1 MLSAHGTTRTIPGC
15 EETNVHVDCNLLSL
29 ALEPTSPSPLSA
41 PALVQAQWESLSPKG
56 FSPDHAAF
64 WRHRKFSNF
73 MVDISLL
80 PDLTLDREAW
90 STVFADKHTSLVN
103 DFDAIEHWERKI
115 IDSGSPFGVA
125 LAALRER
132 HAGWP
137 FMDSRL
143 ECSVLSAQCSWN
155 YAHNPGL

>member
-1 MLSAHGTTRTIPGC
+1 
-15 EETNVHVDCNLLSL
+15 
-29 ALEPTSPSPLSA
+29 
-41 PALVQAQWESLSPKG
+41 
-56 FSPDHAAF
+56 
-64 WRHRKFSNF
+64 

-132 HAGWP
+132 LAGWP

-143 ECSVLSAQCSWN
+143 DCAAWLDEMLLDDDALAPKPLLCDLKRF
-155 YAHNPGL
+155 